1 MNTTQHPNPRA
12 SARETRAELL
22 TALDQRLADIL
33 ALWLQ
38 AKRSHWNVRGPGFF
52 ALHEHFDKVAAELA
66 GLADEIAER
75 IAQLGGVAG
84 GTVRLPVG
92 DADVGLGDGDRHVR
106 ALAESLRRFG
116 TAAHAAIT
124 QAEECRDPVTADLL
138 TDALATA
145 EKLRWLL
152 ESHATP
158 KGTPAGGP
166 A

>member
-1 MNTTQHPNPRA
+1 MKTTQHPNPRA

-92 DADVGLGDGDRHVR
+92 SADVGIGDGERHVR
-106 ALAESLRRFG
+106 ALAESLQRFG
-116 TAAHAAIT
+116 VSVHDAIA
-124 QAEECRDPVTADLL
+124 QAEQGRDPVTVDLL

-152 ESHATP
+152 ESHFTER
-158 KGTPAGGP
+158 K
-166 A
+166 